1 MSQWMRGSSGERDRE
16 RERGGRKGE
25 EAEGE
30 RQKIRDRKRRQ
41 RVNILHVCMHVCVHA
56 ASLTALEYLSSPLV
70 HASMSC
76 HYASV
81 CYLLSLCICLWCAV
95 CVCVCVCVC
104 TCLCVSPRSPVYMF
118 VCAHDLSL
126 AVYLW
131 TQLSF
136 PGCVTLSTCLNF
148 VSAVGS
154 ACVVESIAIG
164 TFRILIKMSW
174 FPRCVNIT
182 LHWGFSSPLFR
193 DFFRFEYMLW
203 VYWRCTMLAKSR
215 RNRQTLHYH
224 FPGSMSFQF
233 TDL

>member
-1 MSQWMRGSSGERDRE
+1 MNERKQWRERQRERKRGKKRRGS
-16 RERGGRKGE
+16 RGGE
-25 EAEGE
+25 TENQ
-30 RQKIRDRKRRQ
+30 RQKEKTESQ
-41 RVNILHVCMHVCVHA
+41 HFTCVHA
-56 ASLTALEYLSSPLV
+56 CVCARCIPHSTWIFVLSLSACV
-70 HASMSC
+70 N
-76 HYASV
+76 V
-81 CYLLSLCICLWCAV
+81 LSLCLCLLSFVTLHLLVMCCV